1 MVKLNNKMRWTVS
14 AIFAILILFGTYHN
28 IFSIIAFLG
37 VCLLLF
43 FCERETILLQLFF
56 IMPMA
61 NIFKMSPSSQ
71 SFFTIILLLY
81 VVMCFV
87 LPRKA
92 TLLIVLFS
100 IYIILG
106 QLVSGSFMLFRT
118 VKLIC
123 NILFLSSILNQNVTI
138 NHKSVFF
145 SYIIGNI
152 TASCFGLMDS
162 NFFKIKDYVG
172 EQGVEGIEFIDL
184 TRFTGLH
191 TDPNYY
197 TVGMIISLCLLVVL
211 YHRKEVKTSFSLLI
225 SVPIVYFLI
234 LTYSKSAILMLAVP
248 LFFVFYSLYKQK
260 KFISILVVFG
270 LAVFVLLM
278 ALSGKIEILNVVISR
293 FNASSDSVGDTDLNS
308 LTTGRFGI
316 WVSYVKYMFNHYL
329 AFFVGE
335 GISAPYLEGHA
346 THNLYIEMWY
356 HLGIIG
362 SSMLLWV
369 LWTILKQCKLVV
381 FNRKLINYSVLI
393 SSLLLYCFLSELFYY
408 DPPFH
413 IMLAFVVLNLPS
425 ISDNMPKEIFK
436 TKKEGKYVVLQ
447 KDLSCN

>member
-1 MVKLNNKMRWTVS
+1 MIKLNDKMRWTVS
-14 AIFAILILFGTYHN
+14 AVLSVLILFGTYHN
-28 IFSIIAFLG
+28 VFSIIAFFG
-37 VCLLLF
+37 ICLLLF
-43 FCERETILLQLFF
+43 FCERETIILQLFF

-61 NIFKMSPSSQ
+61 NIFKMSPTSQ
-71 SFFTIILLLY
+71 SFFTIVLLLY
-81 VVMCFV
+81 VVMYFV

-106 QLVSGSFMLFRT
+106 QLVSGSFMFFRT

-138 NHKSVFF
+138 NHKRVFY

-162 NFFKIKDYVG
+162 SFLKIKDYVG

-197 TVGMIISLCLLVVL
+197 TVGMIISLCLLVL
-211 YHRKEVKTSFSLLI
+211 MYHRKEIRTLWVLLL

-248 LFFVFYSLYKQK
+248 LFFLLYSLYKQK
-260 KFISILVVFG
+260 KYVTILFVFS
-270 LAVFVLLM
+270 FVLIVLFM

-293 FNASSDSVGDTDLNS
+293 FNASDNSVGDTDLNS
-308 LTTGRFGI
+308 LTTGRFDI
-316 WVSYVKYMFNHYL
+316 WVSYVKYMFKHYL

-335 GISAPYLEGHA
+335 GISAPIINDHGAHNTYIDCWYYLGLIG
-346 THNLYIEMWY
+346 TTLLIC
-356 HLGIIG
+356 IIY
-362 SSMLLWV
+362 M
-369 LWTILKQCKLVV
+369 ILNQSKFAEFKRNA
-381 FNRKLINYSVLI
+381 FNFCVLI
-393 SSLLLYCFLSELFYY
+393 SLLFLYAFLSGLFIY
-408 DPPFH
+408 DLSFH
-413 IMLAFVVLNLPS
+413 IYLSIVVLNLPFGENACS
-425 ISDNMPKEIFK
+425 NF
-436 TKKEGKYVVLQ
+436 
-447 KDLSCN
+447 